1 MIKNPIKQIYYL
13 TPCPEL
19 NNMSRWRYCSSE
31 IMDVVRDYRAKG
43 KGIFTLEKIEILPQE
58 IKVDKIFTL
67 EKDVQFKK
75 GDNIYFVPNLAFPRY
90 KVREK
95 GEEIGFKIKRS
106 IDDSNYVIVDTKAIN
121 NNLQKMS
128 NRSHTGLATLTK
140 FNFDQIAEDLNIPI
154 DYSNLESEIDN
165 NTLLYFPNGYAKSMD
180 FIFTILN
187 HDSYYE
193 YKVNSYETGIDLRD
207 IDSNNKELANAMYNI
222 LTHAYNK
229 TKKFISSNDLL
240 DLINPKVIITDTMYT
255 RLKQMFESSNKDNLM
270 LAMETMANVD
280 IKKSLFNIIKLC
292 NDYGHMMRWSDGYN
306 HVNFKAFRTSLNDM
320 VGLGRDTIF
329 STRLHFTDT
338 IEILGKNQVLTK
350 VHLDSFKAEMERH
363 LIDYRLGKFF
373 KVEKISATE
382 LLVGYLKD
390 SKEYLNQVEEV
401 EEVEETEEIEEHAE

>member
-1 MIKNPIKQIYYL
+1 MTKNPIKEIYYF

-19 NNMSRWRYCSSE
+19 NNMSRWRYLSSE
-31 IMDVVRDYRAKG
+31 IRDVVRDYRAKG
-43 KGIFTLEKIEILPQE
+43 KAIFTLEKIQILQRE
-58 IKVDKIFTL
+58 IKLDKVFTL
-67 EKDVQFKK
+67 EKDVQLKK
-75 GDNIYFVPNLAFPRY
+75 GDNLYFVPNIAFPRY

-106 IDDSNYVIVDTKAIN
+106 IDDSNYVIVDAKAIN
-121 NNLQKMS
+121 NNLQKIS
-128 NRSHTGLATLTK
+128 NRSHAGLATLTK
-140 FNFDQIAEDLNIPI
+140 FNFDQIAEELNIPI
-154 DYSNLESEIDN
+154 DYNNFESEIDN
-165 NTLLYFPNGYAKSMD
+165 NTLLYFPNGYAKSID

-187 HDSYYE
+187 NDSYYE
-193 YKVNSYETGIDLRD
+193 YKMNSYETGIDLRD
-207 IDSNNKELANAMYNI
+207 VDSNNKELANAMYNI
-222 LTHAYNK
+222 LSHGYNK
-229 TKKFISSNDLL
+229 TKKFISSNTLL
-240 DLINPKVIITDTMYT
+240 EMINPKVIITDTMYT
-255 RLKQMFESSNKDNLM
+255 RLKQMFESNNKDNIM

-338 IEILGKNQVLTK
+338 IDILGKNQVLTK
-350 VHLDSFKAEMERH
+350 EHLDSFKSEMEKH

-390 SKEYLNQVEEV
+390 SKQHLSEE
-401 EEVEETEEIEEHAE
+401 EQIEETEEVNEHAE